1 MWDGLGLLSFI
12 SGSLLISSA
21 SSPSMYVSPYC
32 VGGELNFC
40 PVLSE
45 FNWSPWFFVLGVL
58 LVFLAYPVALAG
70 SDKNLDEPLI
80 LNRTISGISFM
91 LTGAVVTI
99 LGVELSGS
107 PIHGKLPSELLFDRH
122 IQPGLSPELDSDF
135 LRSFSCSGRRLPS
148 GIKTVQKD
156 ADAGNRPANNWLKR
170 MIT

>member
-99 LGVELSGS
+99 LGVESFQEVQFMVNCPVNYCSTGIFSPVYLLSW
-107 PIHGKLPSELLFDRH
+107 
-122 IQPGLSPELDSDF
+122 IQIFFGLSLVAVGAF
-135 LRSFSCSGRRLPS
+135 LLESRRSKKMLMQE
-148 GIKTVQKD
+148 TAQQ
-156 ADAGNRPANNWLKR
+156 
-170 MIT
+170 ITG